1 MTEDIKSVKFVKHR
15 KNWIQVK
22 KDELDELPVGALD
35 AYKAGITSGD
45 KIFDEQGLLLGTAT
59 GFRSKVESFFKPTVK
74 KVVTTD
80 TLGGRRRRR
89 KKRRKSKRKTKRRRK
104 SKRKTKR
111 KRRRRKR

>member
-1 MTEDIKSVKFVKHR
+1 MAEDIKSVKFVKPQN
-15 KNWIQVK
+15 NWIQVK
-22 KDELDELPVGALD
+22 KNEWGALD
-35 AYKAGITSGD
+35 AYKAGIKSGD

-59 GFRSKVESFFKPTVK
+59 GFRSTGESFFKPTVK